1 MPTMKKAPKK
11 QQQYRRFKATKTS
24 LLTNRLLSPAIRA
37 KGFAQA
43 EVVTKWPHI
52 VGPKLAAF
60 CVPQRLVYPRGQRLG
75 AKLIIRCESGFAT
88 LLNHKSAQVI
98 ELVNRYFGYGAV
110 AFIEI
115 KQGPIVQKVR
125 RAQLEKRELSTG
137 ENEKLK
143 AIVGKGE
150 LSPLQEA
157 VKSLGEVVISQDNK
171 K

>member
-1 MPTMKKAPKK
+1 MKTAPKK
-11 QQQYRRFKATKTS
+11 RREYRRFKATKTS
-24 LLTNRLLSPAIRA
+24 LLTSKLLSPAIRA

-60 CVPQRLVYPRGQRLG
+60 CVPQRLVYPRGERLG
-75 AKLIIRCESGFAT
+75 AKLVIRCESGFAT

-115 KQGPIVQKVR
+115 KQGPIVQKIR
-125 RAQLEKRELSTG
+125 KAQRVKRDLTAS
-137 ENEKLK
+137 ENQKLTT
-143 AIVGKGE
+143 IVGKGE

-157 VKSLGEVVISQDNK
+157 VKSLGEVVISQDEK